1 MEGGKKSGSSFATD
15 LFGAK
20 DNSSVS
26 APSSAILGSIFA
38 TPARVSVG
46 ESLNFSET
54 EKKKKDALTQASNAK
69 ASVSGSLSDNN
80 AQCKQGQSWSTASN
94 DKSLYYQEEKVEPFH
109 YSSSIYYGG
118 QDVYS
123 PPQSAQNSGKD
134 VEKMTQAVLRE
145 EIGGRNLFT
154 TKTLLRY
161 IYLSRKIYI

>member
-54 EKKKKDALTQASNAK
+54 EKKKKDALTQATNAK
-69 ASVSGSLSDNN
+69 ATVSDNN
-80 AQCKQGQSWSTASN
+80 AQCKQGQSWSTTSK
-94 DKSLYYQEEKVEPFH
+94 DKGLYYQEEKVEPFH

-123 PPQSAQNSGKD
+123 PPQSAQNSGLTTFSKD
-134 VEKMTQAVLRE
+134 VGEDDSGSASRGNWWQGM
-145 EIGGRNLFT
+145 I
-154 TKTLLRY
+154 
-161 IYLSRKIYI
+161 LSA